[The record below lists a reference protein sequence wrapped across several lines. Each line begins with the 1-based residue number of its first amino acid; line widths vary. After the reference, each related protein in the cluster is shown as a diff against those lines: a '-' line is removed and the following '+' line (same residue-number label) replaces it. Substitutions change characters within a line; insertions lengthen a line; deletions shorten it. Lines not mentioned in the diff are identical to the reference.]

1 MSGRPWESAAGP
13 ISSVRAPCSLLVLR
27 TRFLPTRRVVEVT
40 WARISNCRLEPERTM
55 LKPSLQLRIGQQ
67 LTMTP
72 QLQQAIRLLQLP
84 SLDLQ
89 AHVRETLETNVMLE
103 AEDELALDA
112 PPDAAREREDVPVE
126 EKYAE
131 LDGHTAAGDQREEP
145 EVEIADEAWGEQ
157 TSGPSDSPWSGE
169 DDRSGDFSD
178 QHGQTLQEQLIEQ
191 LELAKLSPVDL
202 AIARVI
208 TDAITD
214 DGYLKDDL
222 EEVRLSL
229 LPEIEATIADVERVL
244 AAVRSLEPAGVG
256 ARNLGECIALQ
267 LRQLH
272 PDTRARDIA
281 IRVALEHL
289 DLVAG
294 QQLVLLRRQL
304 RCSEGDLEMAL
315 ALVRSCHPRP
325 GAAVNPAQ
333 AEYVIPDVFV
343 RRTDHGWIGEINQA
357 TVPRVRVN
365 QSYANLISRAP
376 DHAMLRTQLQE
387 ARWLMRSLEI
397 RNETL
402 VKVARCIVQRQ
413 TSFFEIGEEA
423 MEPLILKDV
432 AEAVEMHESTISR
445 VTTAKYMHTPRG
457 VFEFRYFFSSH
468 VAAADGTEMSSTA
481 IRAKLRKLIS
491 QENPD
496 NPLSDAKLAEIL
508 SQEGIPVA
516 RRTVAK
522 YREGMQ
528 IAPSNERK
536 RAAARAS

>member
-1 MSGRPWESAAGP
+1 
-13 ISSVRAPCSLLVLR
+13 
-27 TRFLPTRRVVEVT
+27 
-40 WARISNCRLEPERTM
+40 M

-103 AEDELALDA
+103 AEEEPLD
-112 PPDAAREREDVPVE
+112 PLGDTVREREEVPAQKD

-131 LDGHTAAGDQREEP
+131 LDGNSTPPEQREEP
-145 EVEIADEAWGEQ
+145 EVEVADEAWGEQ
-157 TSGPSDSPWSGE
+157 TSGPSDTPWSGD
-169 DDRSGDFSD
+169 DDRSSDFSD
-178 QHGQTLQEQLIEQ
+178 RHGLTLQEQLIEQ
-191 LELAKLSPVDL
+191 LELAKLSTVDM

-208 TDAITD
+208 VDAVTD
-214 DGYLKDDL
+214 DGYLKDNL
-222 EEVRLSL
+222 EDVRTSL
-229 LPEIEATIADVERVL
+229 LPEIESTLPHVEQIL
-244 AAVRSLEPAGVG
+244 ALVQSLEPAGVG

-272 PDTRARDIA
+272 ADTPARDIA
-281 IRVALEHL
+281 IRVAMEHL

-343 RRTDHGWIGEINQA
+343 RRTEQGWIVEINQA

-365 QSYANLISRAP
+365 NAYANLISRSP

-402 VKVARCIVQRQ
+402 IKVARCIVQRQ
-413 TSFFEIGEEA
+413 TSFFEVGEEA

-457 VFEFRYFFSSH
+457 VFDFRYFFSSH
-468 VAAADGTEMSSTA
+468 VEAADGTEMSSTA
-481 IRAKLRKLIS
+481 IRAKIKKLIL
-491 QENPD
+491 QENSE
-496 NPLSDAKLAEIL
+496 NPWSDSKLAEIL

>member
-1 MSGRPWESAAGP
+1 
-13 ISSVRAPCSLLVLR
+13 
-27 TRFLPTRRVVEVT
+27 
-40 WARISNCRLEPERTM
+40 M

-84 SLDLQ
+84 SLDLL

-103 AEDELALDA
+103 AEDELGAESA
-112 PPDAAREREDVPVE
+112 PDPVREREEPPPE
-126 EKYAE
+126 EQYVE
-131 LDGHTAAGDQREEP
+131 LDGNAPAAQREEP

-157 TSGPSDSPWSGE
+157 TTGPSDTPWPGD
-169 DDRSGDFSD
+169 DDRNGDFSD
-178 QHGQTLQEQLIEQ
+178 QHGQTLQEQITEQ
-191 LELAKLSPVDL
+191 LELARLSATDL

-208 TDAITD
+208 ADAITD

-222 EEVRLSL
+222 EEIRASL
-229 LPEIEATIADVERVL
+229 LPEIEATQEDMERVL
-244 AAVRSLEPAGVG
+244 AAVQSLEPAGVG

-267 LRQLH
+267 LRQLD
-272 PDTRARDIA
+272 PDTPARDIA
-281 IRVALEHL
+281 VRIALEHL

-304 RCSEGDLEMAL
+304 RCSESDLEMAL

-325 GAAVNPAQ
+325 GAAVNSGQ

-343 RRTDHGWIGEINQA
+343 RRTEHGWIVEINQS
-357 TVPRVRVN
+357 TVPRIRVN
-365 QSYANLISRAP
+365 QNYANLVSRSP

-413 TSFFEIGEEA
+413 AGFFEHGEEA

-481 IRAKLRKLIS
+481 IRAKIRKLLAL
-491 QENPD
+491 ENPD
-496 NPLSDAKLAEIL
+496 NPLSDSKLAEIL
-508 SQEGIPVA
+508 SREGIPVA

-536 RAAARAS
+536 RAAARVS

>member
-1 MSGRPWESAAGP
+1 
-13 ISSVRAPCSLLVLR
+13 
-27 TRFLPTRRVVEVT
+27 
-40 WARISNCRLEPERTM
+40 M

-89 AHVRETLETNVMLE
+89 AHVREALETNVMLE
-103 AEDELALDA
+103 ADDEVALDGPA
-112 PPDAAREREDVPVE
+112 EALREGGREPEVDSGD
-126 EKYAE
+126 KRYAE
-131 LDGHTAAGDQREEP
+131 LDGNATQVEQREVP
-145 EVEIADEAWGEQ
+145 EVEIADEPWGEGSGGPAD
-157 TSGPSDSPWSGE
+157 TSWSGD

-178 QHGQTLQEQLIEQ
+178 RHGQTLQEQLIEQ
-191 LELAKLSPVDL
+191 LDLARLSAIDL

-208 TDAITD
+208 TDAIGD
-214 DGYLKDDL
+214 DGYLQDDL
-222 EEVRLSL
+222 EAIRLSL
-229 LPEIEATIADVERVL
+229 RPEIEASAADMERAL
-244 AAVRSLEPAGVG
+244 AAVQALEPAGVG
-256 ARNLGECIALQ
+256 ARNLSECIVLQ

-272 PDTRARDIA
+272 PDTPGRDTA

-289 DLVAG
+289 DLVASHENP
-294 QQLVLLRRQL
+294 LLRRQL
-304 RCSEGDLEMAL
+304 RCSEHELETAL

-343 RRTDHGWIGEINQA
+343 RHTDRGWMVELNQA

-365 QSYANLISRAP
+365 QGYANLISRAP
-376 DHAMLRTQLQE
+376 DHAMLRAQLQE

-402 VKVARCIVQRQ
+402 IKVARCIVQRQ
-413 TSFFEIGEEA
+413 TDFFELGEEA
-423 MEPLILKDV
+423 MVPLILKDV
-432 AEAVEMHESTISR
+432 AESVEMHESTISR
-445 VTTAKYMHTPRG
+445 VTTAKYMLTPRG

-468 VAAADGTEMSSTA
+468 VEAADGTGLSSTA
-481 IRAKLRKLIS
+481 IRAKIRKLIS
-491 QENPD
+491 QENPE
-496 NPLSDAKLAEIL
+496 NPWSDSKLAEIL

-528 IAPSNERK
+528 IGPSNERK
-536 RAAARAS
+536 RAAARAP